1 MAAVYDAMNIL
12 ILTSKDHIY
21 ANVILRSLYTSGMLA
36 GETVEVWEQD
46 AIVPG
51 KSRVQG
57 LKRYIQRSG
66 LRYVLLQVIKQLLFL
81 FLRAIGRI
89 QQHEFTTKTVNGV
102 KSDRVFAMV
111 NAFRPSLIL
120 SIYSKE
126 IIPDRILS
134 IPKFGAVNLHPA
146 LLPSFRGVS
155 PVFWAM
161 AQGVRN
167 VGITLHYLDT
177 GIDTGA
183 LIRQQTMRITSHE
196 SEHAAYMRLTHLGMD
211 MLLPYLRRVLVGKK
225 PRGKPMKKAAGS
237 YYSLPTKEAV
247 RALYH
252 NGYAIVRLNELLCMT

>member
-1 MAAVYDAMNIL
+1 MNIL

-21 ANVILRSLYTSGMLA
+21 ANVILRSLYISGILA

-46 AIVPG
+46 AIVQG
-51 KSRVQG
+51 KSRMQG
-57 LKRYIQRSG
+57 LVRYVDKAG
-66 LRYVLLQVIKQLLFL
+66 LRYVTLQVTKQFLFL

-89 QQHEFTTKTVNGV
+89 QPHGFTAKTVNGI

-161 AQGVRN
+161 AQDVRD

-183 LIRQQTMRITSHE
+183 LIRQQTMRIRPHE
-196 SEHAAYMRLTHLGMD
+196 SEHAAYVRLTHMGTD
-211 MLLPYLRRVLVGKK
+211 MLRAYLRRVLDGKK
-225 PRGKPMKKAAGS
+225 PRGKLMKKAAGS

-247 RALYH
+247 TALYN
-252 NGYAIVRLNELLCMT
+252 NGYAIVKLNEMLCMT